1 MLPFTFVMKPVH
13 LVAAK
18 RSPIG
23 RFGGGLK
30 SLSAADLALAVADAV
45 VPESLRAEI
54 GQVILGQVLQAG
66 CGMNVARQLGWKL
79 GLPEATPAYTIN
91 MACGSSLKAV
101 ALGADAIRLG
111 ENELVLAGGVEVMS
125 RAPHY
130 AMDSRWGKKLGN
142 ITLQDSLFLDGLS
155 DAMLDIGMGET
166 AERIADHLGITRAE
180 QDAFAARS
188 QQLAAAHRE
197 IFARE
202 IVPVT
207 GADGPV
213 SEDEHPRADTTEE
226 TLAKLKPAFRPEGTV
241 TAGNA
246 SGINDGAA
254 MVLLASESAL
264 TLHGLISRGRIV
276 ATAVVGCDPALMG
289 LGPVEAIRGV
299 CGRAGWGLDEVD
311 AIEIN
316 EAFAVQTLG
325 CGHLLELD
333 WSRLNQRG
341 GAIALGHPIGASGA
355 RVLTTLLHLMED
367 KGYTK
372 GIASLCIGGG
382 MGIAMAVE
390 R

>member
-1 MLPFTFVMKPVH
+1 MNPVH
-13 LVAAK
+13 LVAAQ

-23 RFGGGLK
+23 RFGGGFK
-30 SLSAADLALAVADAV
+30 SLSPADLAVTVARTV
-45 VPESLRAEI
+45 VSESLRSEV

-66 CGMNVARQLGWKL
+66 CGMNVARQTGWKL
-79 GLPEATPAYTIN
+79 GLPEATPAYTVN

-111 ENELVLAGGVEVMS
+111 ENELILAGGVENMS

-142 ITLQDSLFLDGLS
+142 VTLQDSLFLDGLS

-166 AERIADHLGITRAE
+166 AERIADRLGITRTE
-180 QDAFAARS
+180 QDVFAARS
-188 QQLAAAHRE
+188 QALVAVHRHT
-197 IFARE
+197 FARE
-202 IVPVT
+202 IVPIT
-207 GADGPV
+207 GSEGTI
-213 SEDEHPRADTTEE
+213 SEDEHPRAETTVDS
-226 TLAKLKPAFRPEGTV
+226 LAKLKPAFRPEGSV

-254 MVLLASESAL
+254 MVLLASDEAL
-264 TLHGLISRGRIV
+264 TRYGLTSRGRIV
-276 ATAVVGCDPALMG
+276 ATSVVGCDPALMG

-299 CGRAGWGLDEVD
+299 CDRATWNLDEVE

-325 CGHLLELD
+325 CGQLLELD
-333 WSRLNQRG
+333 WTRLNQRG

-355 RVLTTLLHLMED
+355 RVLVTLLHLMED
-367 KGYTK
+367 KGYRK
-372 GIASLCIGGG
+372 GIASLCVGGG

>member
-1 MLPFTFVMKPVH
+1 MKPVH
-13 LVAAK
+13 IIAAK
-18 RSPIG
+18 RSAIG

-30 SLSAADLALAVADAV
+30 SLPAAALAHAVADTV
-45 VPESLRAEI
+45 VPAALRPHIE
-54 GQVILGQVLQAG
+54 QVILGQVLQAG
-66 CGMNVARQLGWKL
+66 CGMNVARQTGWKL
-79 GLPEATPAYTIN
+79 GLPDITPAYTVN

-101 ALGADAIRLG
+101 ALGAEAIRLG
-111 ENELVLAGGVEVMS
+111 ESDLVLTGGVEVMS

-142 ITLQDSLFLDGLS
+142 ITLQDALFLDGLS
-155 DAMLDIGMGET
+155 DPMLDIGMGET
-166 AERIADHLGITRAE
+166 AERIADKLGINRGE

-188 QQLAAAHRE
+188 QSLAATHRQL
-197 IFARE
+197 FTRE

-207 GADGPV
+207 GADGV
-213 SEDEHPRADTTEE
+213 ISEDEHPRPDTTVES
-226 TLAKLKPAFRPEGTV
+226 LAQLKPAFRKDGSV

-254 MVLLASESAL
+254 MVLLASDEAV
-264 TLHGLISRGRIV
+264 TTHGLTSLARVV

-289 LGPVEAIRGV
+289 LGPVGAIVGV
-299 CGRAGWGLDEVD
+299 CCRAGWMLDEVD

-325 CGHLLELD
+325 CAHQLQLD
-333 WSRLNQRG
+333 WTRLNQRG

-355 RVLTTLLHLMED
+355 RVLTTLLHLMQD
-367 KGYTK
+367 NDLKR

-390 R
+390 RG

>member
-1 MLPFTFVMKPVH
+1 MNPVH

-30 SLSAADLALAVADAV
+30 SLSAADLAVAVAEAI
-45 VPESLRAEI
+45 VPESLRSEI

-66 CGMNVARQLGWKL
+66 CGMNVARQTGWKL
-79 GLPEATPAYTIN
+79 GLPEATPAYTVN

-111 ENELVLAGGVEVMS
+111 ENELVLAGGVEMMS

-155 DAMLDIGMGET
+155 DAMLEIGMGET
-166 AERIADHLGITRAE
+166 AERIADQLGITRAE

-188 QQLAAAHRE
+188 QQLAAAHRGLFE
-197 IFARE
+197 RE

-207 GADGPV
+207 GAEGRIN
-213 SEDEHPRADTTEE
+213 EDEHPRADTTAES
-226 TLAKLKPAFRPEGTV
+226 LAKLKPAFRPEGSV

-254 MVLLASESAL
+254 MVLLAGESAL
-264 TLHGLISRGRIV
+264 VRHGLTSRARVV

-299 CGRAGWGLDEVD
+299 CGRAGWSLDEVD

-333 WSRLNQRG
+333 WAKLNQRG

-367 KGYTK
+367 KGYSK